1 MDILDSQIRQ
11 DFIFVLGAPGSRWS
25 GVAKSI
31 YFSKDIDRSDS
42 SAERQYHNPHNQQL
56 MHLGA
61 YWDPGME
68 FGRDLDRFDSLSK
81 TELTEEFNRPFMGTG
96 RRIIKS
102 HILTEHVGHLSLLF
116 RSPIVLVYRT
126 NQDCFDWWHEA
137 GGWNI
142 TYPSY
147 SWYRDD
153 AKMQE
158 EIARQNAALTR
169 FKDQKGLYT
178 VANNVELAKKL
189 GISKPVNYLPF
200 TDCDVYVKLPV

>member
-1 MDILDSQIRQ
+1 MLDSN
-11 DFIFVLGAPGSRWS
+11 FIFVLGAPGSRWS

-42 SAERQYHNPHNQQL
+42 STERQYHNPHNKQL

-68 FGRDLDRFDSLSK
+68 YGQELDRFDSLSK
-81 TELTEEFNRPFMGTG
+81 NELTEEFNKPFSGKG

-102 HILTEHVGHLSLLF
+102 HTLTEHVGDLALLF
-116 RSPIVLVYRT
+116 HAPIVLVYRT

-137 GGWNI
+137 GGWDI

-147 SWYRDD
+147 SWYKDD
-153 AKMQE
+153 AKMKE
-158 EIARQNAALTR
+158 EIAKQNAALTR

-178 VANNVELAKKL
+178 VANNVELANKL

>member
-11 DFIFVLGAPGSRWS
+11 DFMFVLGAPGSRWS

-42 SAERQYHNPHNQQL
+42 SAERQYHNPHNKQL

-81 TELTEEFNRPFMGTG
+81 NELTEEFNKPFTGTG

-102 HILTEHVGHLSLLF
+102 HVLTEHVGHLSLLF
-116 RSPIVLVYRT
+116 HSPIVLVYRT

-142 TYPSY
+142 TYPNY

-153 AKMQE
+153 SKMQE

-178 VANNVELAKKL
+178 VANNVELANKL

>member
-1 MDILDSQIRQ
+1 MLDIN
-11 DFIFVLGAPGSRWS
+11 FIFVLGAPGSRWS

-81 TELTEEFNRPFMGTG
+81 TELTEEFNKPFTGTG

-102 HILTEHVGHLSLLF
+102 HILTEHVGHLATLF
-116 RSPIVLVYRT
+116 NSPIVLVYRT

-147 SWYRDD
+147 SWYKDD
-153 AKMQE
+153 AKMKE

-169 FKDQKGLYT
+169 FEDQKGLYT
-178 VANNVELAKKL
+178 LANNLELAEML
-189 GISKPVNYLPF
+189 GIKKPKNYLRF
-200 TDCDVYVKLPV
+200 TDCEVYCKI

>member
-1 MDILDSQIRQ
+1 MDILDSQIKE

-31 YFSKDIDRSDS
+31 YFSKDIDRSDA
-42 SAERQYHNPHNQQL
+42 SAERQYHNPHNKQL

-81 TELTEEFNRPFMGTG
+81 NELTEEFNKPFSGTG

-116 RSPIVLVYRT
+116 HSPIVLVYRT

-147 SWYRDD
+147 SWYKDD
-153 AKMQE
+153 AKMKE
-158 EIARQNAALTR
+158 EIARQNDALTR
-169 FKDQKGLYT
+169 FKDQKNIYT
-178 VANNVELAKKL
+178 VANNVELANKL

>member
-1 MDILDSQIRQ
+1 MDILDSQIRE

-42 SAERQYHNPHNQQL
+42 SAERQYHNPHNKQL

-68 FGRDLDRFDSLSK
+68 FGRDFDRFDSLSK
-81 TELTEEFNRPFMGTG
+81 TELTEEFNRPFTG
-96 RRIIKS
+96 NGWRIIKS
-102 HILTEHVGHLSLLF
+102 HILTEHVGHLATLF
-116 RSPIVLVYRT
+116 NSPIVLVYRT

-142 TYPSY
+142 TYPNY
-147 SWYRDD
+147 SWYKDD

-158 EIARQNAALTR
+158 QIARQNAALTR

-178 VANNVELAKKL
+178 VANNVELANKL
-189 GISKPVNYLPF
+189 GISTPVNYLPF

>member
-1 MDILDSQIRQ
+1 MLDLN
-11 DFIFVLGAPGSRWS
+11 FIFVLGAPGSRWS

-42 SAERQYHNPHNQQL
+42 STERQYHNPHNKQL

-81 TELTEEFNRPFMGTG
+81 NELTEEFNKPFSGTG
-96 RRIIKS
+96 QRIIKS
-102 HILTEHVGHLSLLF
+102 HVLTEHVGDLALLF
-116 RSPIVLVYRT
+116 HAPIVLVYRT
-126 NQDCFDWWHEA
+126 NEDCFNWWHEA
-137 GGWNI
+137 GGWAI

-147 SWYRDD
+147 NWYKDD
-153 AKMQE
+153 AGMRAQ
-158 EIARQNAALTR
+158 IARQNAGLTR
-169 FKDQKGLYT
+169 FKDQHGLYT
-178 VANNVELAKKL
+178 VANNIELADRL
-189 GISKPVNYLPF
+189 GISRPSNHLSF